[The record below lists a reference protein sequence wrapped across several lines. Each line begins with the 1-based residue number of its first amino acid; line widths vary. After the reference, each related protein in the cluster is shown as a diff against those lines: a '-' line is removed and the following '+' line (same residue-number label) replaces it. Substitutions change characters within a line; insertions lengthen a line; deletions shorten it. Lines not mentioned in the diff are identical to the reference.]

1 MYKDVINYKLAEW
14 VTQEHL
20 MKVAKEVYDSWMSQ
34 QKWFVSRD
42 IHTDE
47 DGEYFDIV
55 TRDSKASADK
65 SNADMANVPHADARF
80 GCYEMTS
87 INSKGIT
94 VQGSFGE

>member
-14 VTQEHL
+14 VTQEYL
-20 MKVAKEVYDSWMSQ
+20 FKVAKEVYDTWMSTQ
-34 QKWFVSRD
+34 QWFVSRE

-55 TRDSKASADK
+55 TRDSKASADT
-65 SNADMANVPHADARF
+65 SNEDMANVPNADQRF
-80 GCYEMTS
+80 ACYEMTS

-94 VQGSFGE
+94 MQASFGM

>member
-20 MKVAKEVYDSWMSQ
+20 LKVAKEVYDTWMSSQ
-34 QKWFVSRD
+34 QWFVSREM
-42 IHTDE
+42 HTDE

-55 TRDSKASADK
+55 TRDSKTSADT
-65 SNADMANVPHADARF
+65 SNEDMANMPNADQRF
-80 GCYEMTS
+80 ACYEMTS

-94 VQGSFGE
+94 VQATFGL